1 MDLLSS
7 LRRVL
12 RDTESFRAVVDAVNS
27 RTDAITLHGLAGSL
41 NAFVLDALRNGCDRQ
56 ILVVTATTNTAE
68 HLRDDLETLLG
79 EQSVRYF
86 PDWELIPFEEKSPH
100 VEVTALRLEVMQS
113 LLIGEP
119 VVVVAPVTAL
129 LRPTLEPEALAAAS
143 RIISVGDVLD
153 LDELAKWL
161 RSLSFEASNQVVE
174 MGQYARRG
182 GIIDIF
188 TFGAE
193 QPFRI
198 EMFDDEV
205 ESIRSFDPATQRSVK
220 SVTEIEVLPRREVL
234 AGDSWW
240 G

>member
-1 MDLLSS
+1 
-7 LRRVL
+7 
-12 RDTESFRAVVDAVNS
+12 
-27 RTDAITLHGLAGSL
+27 
-41 NAFVLDALRNGCDRQ
+41 
-56 ILVVTATTNTAE
+56 
-68 HLRDDLETLLG
+68 
-79 EQSVRYF
+79 
-86 PDWELIPFEEKSPH
+86 
-100 VEVTALRLEVMQS
+100 MQS

-161 RSLSFEASNQVVE
+161 RSLSFEPSNQVVE

-182 GIIDIF
+182 GIVDVF

-193 QPFRI
+193 HPFRI

-205 ESIRSFDPATQRSVK
+205 ESIRSFDPATQRRVDN
-220 SVTEIEVLPRREVL
+220 VTEIEIFPRGEVL
-234 AGDSWW
+234 AGDSVW
-240 G
+240 GAALNESRKAESQSALISRNYEIGYKSACISMVWSSGVPSFLV